1 MYTSL
6 LKALVLSLK
15 DLPNNNKK
23 RKLKKFRLQKPN
35 WCKYLFLTNPCSQ
48 SINANN
54 EVIKKE
60 AHEHAKKMKSAKDD
74 INHAQDD
81 LENAKQ
87 DLRNANKSRD
97 ASKEDKGKRTQELEE
112 M

>member
-1 MYTSL
+1 
-6 LKALVLSLK
+6 
-15 DLPNNNKK
+15 
-23 RKLKKFRLQKPN
+23 
-35 WCKYLFLTNPCSQ
+35 
-48 SINANN
+48 
-54 EVIKKE
+54 
-60 AHEHAKKMKSAKDD
+60 MKSAKDD